1 MIYLNEIN
9 LEEERR
15 EMNNIIQLQDE
26 LDKRKFE
33 LRSRLKEKAKVY
45 YGNEKGSEYKYMK
58 DTPAKFFTEDGYAV
72 ELKDYEIYIAVP
84 VGNRVF
90 KGYGTRYDKES
101 SDLTFYLKIGDG
113 DYRKGY
119 AKKYEKIRNR
129 MKEIQAEYCI
139 ENPFKEFEATVGCFI
154 Y

>member
-1 MIYLNEIN
+1 MIYLNEID

-15 EMNNIIQLQDE
+15 EMNYIIQLQYE
-26 LDKRKFE
+26 LDKRKIE
-33 LRSRLKEKAKVY
+33 LRSRLREKAKVY
-45 YGNEKGSEYKYMK
+45 YGNEMGSEYKYMK

-72 ELKDYEIYIAVP
+72 ELKDYEIFIAVP
-84 VGNRVF
+84 VGNCVF

-101 SDLTFYLKIGDG
+101 SDLTFFLKIRNGDHRNG
-113 DYRKGY
+113 D
-119 AKKYEKIRNR
+119 AKKYEEIRNR

-139 ENPFKEFEATVGCFI
+139 VNPFKEFEATMGCFI